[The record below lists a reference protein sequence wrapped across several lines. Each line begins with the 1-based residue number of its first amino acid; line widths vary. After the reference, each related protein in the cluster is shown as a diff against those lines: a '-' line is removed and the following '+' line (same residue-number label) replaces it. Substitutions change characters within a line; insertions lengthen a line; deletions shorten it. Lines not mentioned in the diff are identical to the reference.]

1 MSGGE
6 QLYSIEKEYRQ
17 RGYRGKSSQSKKVI
31 IAVESKK
38 PSFIKDDHLP
48 RLIHPNV
55 CRIQALDSKDLIN
68 KDGQLETNQFWKFEY
83 KPEKKLLEYTSEFP
97 QFRKKLLTDVLQGLV
112 YLHENG
118 LAHGNLV
125 SDQIVVTKTDKGPKA
140 VITFKDI
147 FKKNELF
154 ENQQKDLQDWG
165 KLICEIYT
173 GKTEAESHELPSYMR
188 RFVENCFVS
197 SSSSC
202 NAQNILT
209 LIEEED
215 AQKEMDVQLATDL
228 SSSISGMYNK
238 MDKKYS
244 KTISPKGLK
253 SNFNEF
259 RRY

>member
-6 QLYSIEKEYRQ
+6 QLYSIVKENRQ
-17 RGYRGKSSQSKKVI
+17 RGFRGKTTKSKKVI

-38 PSFIKDDHLP
+38 TTFIKNDHLP

-55 CRIQALDSKDLIN
+55 CRIQALNSKDLIN
-68 KDGQLETNQFWKFEY
+68 KEGQLETNLVWKFEY
-83 KPEKKLLEYTSEFP
+83 KPAAKLLEYTIKFP
-97 QFRKKLLTDVLQGLV
+97 QFRKKLLTEVLKGLV

-118 LAHGNLV
+118 LAHGNLT

-154 ENQQKDLQDWG
+154 ENQQKDIQDWG
-165 KLICEIYT
+165 KLVCETYT
-173 GKTEAESHELPSYMR
+173 GKAEAGSHELPSYMR
-188 RFVENCFVS
+188 RFVENCFIS
-197 SSSSC
+197 STSSC
-202 NAQNILT
+202 TAQNILT
-209 LIEEED
+209 IIEEED
-215 AQKEMDVQLATDL
+215 AQKEMDVQLASDL
-228 SSSISGMYNK
+228 SSSISGLYNK